1 MVQSVVSL
9 VLAPFYNVGKALT
22 RTKSS
27 WPEVDPDFVGVA
39 FGTVGETLGD
49 AVLGTVGVTLGSVS
63 AFTVG
68 LVNVKTPNA
77 AAPPIRNISTITP
90 NDVPNEMP
98 PDFFAAAACPGRR
111 ERGSRGS

>member
-1 MVQSVVSL
+1 MTSL
-9 VLAPFYNVGKALT
+9 PD
-22 RTKSS
+22 
-27 WPEVDPDFVGVA
+27 VDPDFVGVA

-49 AVLGTVGVTLGSVS
+49 TVLGTVGVGPGPVS
-63 AFTVG
+63 AFTLG
-68 LVNVKTPNA
+68 LVSVKTPNA

-98 PDFFAAAACPGRR
+98 PDFFAAAWPGRR